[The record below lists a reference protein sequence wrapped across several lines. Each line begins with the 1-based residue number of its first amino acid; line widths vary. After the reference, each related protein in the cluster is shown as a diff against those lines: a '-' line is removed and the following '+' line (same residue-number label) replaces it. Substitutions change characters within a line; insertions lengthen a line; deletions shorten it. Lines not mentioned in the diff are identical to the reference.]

1 MKAWVCRK
9 SGLPTSGFFQ
19 LEHDYPIPVPKGDQL
34 LVKVTAVG
42 LNPGGVKWMC
52 IPPLS
57 WMLKKPGVPEFE
69 FSGEIAGGD
78 VTGSGFALGDEVFGT
93 TGMPESVLSGVGALA
108 EYTLS
113 HPGSLRKKP

>member
-1 MKAWVCRK
+1 
-9 SGLPTSGFFQ
+9 
-19 LEHDYPIPVPKGDQL
+19 
-34 LVKVTAVG
+34 
-42 LNPGGVKWMC
+42 
-52 IPPLS
+52 
-57 WMLKKPGVPEFE
+57 MLKKPGVPEFE

-93 TGMPESVLSGVGALA
+93 TGMPCVPILPLSKLYLIVTSRESVLSGVGALA